1 MVVLLWHI
9 PPKRKYWQHCKLRKA
24 SNNISQIFYVI
35 PFSFHLI
42 EQIIHSWHSERCRG
56 KGGSEGSRKILTDF
70 ADGFR
75 WFLARGWGSRLDVYG
90 RSHVQQAILFL
101 FMICKDLLQFFSFCL
116 DSYLW
121 CSSMIKT
128 HDAWKA
134 FLKVGLGQ
142 FYYPYETCKC
152 CVI

>member
-75 WFLARGWGSRLDVYG
+75 WFLARGWGSHLDVYG
-90 RSHVQQAILFL
+90 LHTCSKQFS
-101 FMICKDLLQFFSFCL
+101 FFSWYVKIYYNFL
-116 DSYLW
+116 AFALTVIYGAVLW
-121 CSSMIKT
+121 WRHMT
-128 HDAWKA
+128 HEKLSWK
-134 FLKVGLGQ
+134 
-142 FYYPYETCKC
+142 
-152 CVI
+152 